1 MVKLQKTKTQVERKK
16 SEIKFSRNTEIETL
30 RTEVVKLTKDLEKRK
45 DHEREV
51 IADVRRKHEQDKR
64 PL

>member
-30 RTEVVKLTKDLEKRK
+30 RAKVVKLTKELEKMK
-45 DHEREV
+45 DDEREV
-51 IADVRRKHEQDKR
+51 VISAVSKFF
-64 PL
+64 